1 MPPTMRRSAKS
12 VNGRFLARRSI
23 NTQGLRLLA
32 YGSESRALPKVS
44 SCGNESLAFRIAHF
58 QKALFYHLILHDSI
72 LCISRTH
79 RLKCKKGK
87 DYNQFQA

>member
-1 MPPTMRRSAKS
+1 MRRSAKS

-44 SCGNESLAFRIAHF
+44 SSGNESVAFRAAHF
-58 QKALFYHLILHDSI
+58 QKAICYHLILHDSN
-72 LCISRTH
+72 LRMSREY
-79 RLKCKKGK
+79 RLKYKMEKNEK
-87 DYNQFQA
+87 QIQA